1 VVPGVIFAFEMVPA
15 ATLKVFEPLAAFDAN
30 ERAYW
35 ERYVAGGTVPPSDV
49 LLLSREHGLR
59 GETATLLVKNEHAD
73 AIERRGTMFVCPHR
87 TKLRLLASLLTFRR
101 SIPAEVVPS
110 FMPDDEVERAADG
123 IEALRTAHPTWR
135 NHVLESA
142 WEVPLH
148 WFVPFD
154 DAERE
159 VVESAGPSI
168 RYETIVRAASE
179 RSARAL
185 EIVREMLP
193 NPGIIAPVAGLARW
207 LEEFDPSGVLVLDYE
222 GVGGLFPEEELR
234 RDRTAHEIWASIG
247 ALAEGD
253 GDRASAHYMVAAERW
268 AGVRRRET
276 WN

>member
-1 VVPGVIFAFEMVPA
+1 MVPA
-15 ATLKVFEPLAAFDAN
+15 ATLKIFEPLAAFDAQ

-35 ERYVAGGTVPPSDV
+35 ERYVAGGTLPPADT

-59 GETATLLVKNEHAD
+59 GETATLLAEHEHAD
-73 AIERRGTMFVCPHR
+73 VIERRDQLLVCPHR
-87 TKLRLLASLLTFRR
+87 TRLRLLASLLAFRR
-101 SIPAEVVPS
+101 SIPAEAVPA
-110 FMPDDEVERAADG
+110 FMPADEVERAADG
-123 IEALRTAHPTWR
+123 IEAIRSTHPTWR
-135 NHVLESA
+135 NHVLEST

-154 DAERE
+154 DAERQLVAVPE
-159 VVESAGPSI
+159 TDRTI
-168 RYETIVRAASE
+168 RYETILRAARE

-185 EIVREMLP
+185 EIVKAMLP

-207 LEEFDPSGVLVLDYE
+207 LEDFDPGGILVLDY
-222 GVGGLFPEEELR
+222 GAVGSLFPPGDLA
-234 RDRTAHEIWASIG
+234 RDHTAREIWASIR
-247 ALAEGD
+247 ALSESE

>member
-1 VVPGVIFAFEMVPA
+1 MVPA
-15 ATLKVFEPLAAFDAN
+15 ATLKVFEPLATFDAN

-35 ERYVAGGTVPPSDV
+35 ERYVEGGTVPPADS

-59 GETATLLVKNEHAD
+59 GETAATLVESEHAD
-73 AIERRGTMFVCPHR
+73 VIERREATFVCPHR
-87 TKLRLLASLLTFRR
+87 TKLRLLASLLAFRR
-101 SIPAEVVPS
+101 SIPAEVVTS

-123 IEALRTAHPTWR
+123 IEAIRSTHPTWR
-135 NHVLESA
+135 NHVLEST

-159 VVESAGPSI
+159 LVGPSEGSI
-168 RYETIVRAASE
+168 RYETVVRAASE
-179 RSARAL
+179 RAARAL
-185 EIVREMLP
+185 EIVRAMLP
-193 NPGIIAPVAGLARW
+193 NPGIIAPVAGIARW
-207 LEEFDPSGVLVLDYE
+207 LEDFDPAGILVLDY
-222 GVGGLFPEEELR
+222 GAVGGLFPPEELS
-234 RDRTAHEIWASIG
+234 RDHTAREIWASIQ
-247 ALAEGD
+247 ALSEGD

>member
-1 VVPGVIFAFEMVPA
+1 MVPA

-35 ERYVAGGTVPPSDV
+35 ERYVEGGTVPPADS

-59 GETATLLVKNEHAD
+59 GETATALAESEHAD
-73 AIERRGTMFVCPHR
+73 VIERREAKYVCPHR
-87 TKLRLLASLLTFRR
+87 TKLRLLASLLAFRR
-101 SIPAEVVPS
+101 SIPAEVVTS

-123 IEALRTAHPTWR
+123 IDAIRTTHPTWR
-135 NHVLESA
+135 NHVLEST

-159 VVESAGPSI
+159 LIEDPLGSRTI
-168 RYETIVRAASE
+168 RYETIVRAAAE

-207 LEEFDPSGVLVLDYE
+207 LEDFDPAGVLVLDY
-222 GVGGLFPEEELR
+222 GAVGSLFPSEELA
-234 RDRTAHEIWASIG
+234 RDRTAHEIWASIK
-247 ALAEGD
+247 ALSEGD

-268 AGVRRRET
+268 AGVRRREA

>member
-1 VVPGVIFAFEMVPA
+1 MVPA
-15 ATLKVFEPLAAFDAN
+15 ATLKVFEPLAAFEAG

-35 ERYVAGGTVPPSDV
+35 QRYVAGGTVPPADS

-59 GETATLLVKNEHAD
+59 GEGATALAEAEHAD
-73 AIERRGTMFVCPHR
+73 VIERRGALFVCPHR
-87 TKLRLLASLLTFRR
+87 TKLRLLASLLAFRR
-101 SIPAEVVPS
+101 SIPAEVVTS

-123 IEALRTAHPTWR
+123 IEAIRTTHPTWR
-135 NHVLESA
+135 NHVLEST

-154 DAERE
+154 DGERA
-159 VVESAGPSI
+159 VLDTPAGPSI
-168 RYETIVRAASE
+168 RYETIVRAAAE

-207 LEEFDPSGVLVLDYE
+207 LEDFDPGGLLVLDY
-222 GVGGLFPEEELR
+222 GAVGSLFPARELTQ
-234 RDRTAHEIWASIG
+234 DHTAHEIWASIR
-247 ALAEGD
+247 ALSEGD

>member
-1 VVPGVIFAFEMVPA
+1 MVPA

-35 ERYVAGGTVPPSDV
+35 ERYVRGGTVPPADS

-59 GETATLLVKNEHAD
+59 GESATALADSEHAD
-73 AIERRGTMFVCPHR
+73 VIERRDATYVCPHR
-87 TKLRLLASLLTFRR
+87 TKLRLLASLLAFRR
-101 SIPAEVVPS
+101 TIPPEVVAA
-110 FMPDDEVERAADG
+110 FMPDDEVERASDG
-123 IEALRTAHPTWR
+123 IETIRTTHPTWR
-135 NHVLESA
+135 NHVLEST

-159 VVESAGPSI
+159 LVDDPAGGRSI
-168 RYETIVRAASE
+168 RYETIIRAGSE
-179 RSARAL
+179 RAARAL

-207 LEEFDPSGVLVLDYE
+207 LEDFDPGGLLVLDY
-222 GVGGLFPEEELR
+222 GAVGSLFPEHELE
-234 RDRTAHEIWASIG
+234 RDRTAQEIWSSIG

-268 AGVRRRET
+268 AGVRRREA

>member
-1 VVPGVIFAFEMVPA
+1 MVPA

-35 ERYVAGGTVPPSDV
+35 ERYVQGGTVPPSDS

-59 GETATLLVKNEHAD
+59 GETATALAESEHAD
-73 AIERRGTMFVCPHR
+73 VIERREATYVCPHR
-87 TKLRLLASLLTFRR
+87 TKLRLLASLLAFRR
-101 SIPAEVVPS
+101 SIPAEVVTS

-123 IEALRTAHPTWR
+123 IEAIRSTHPTWR
-135 NHVLESA
+135 NHVLEST

-159 VVESAGPSI
+159 LLEDPAGGETI

-207 LEEFDPSGVLVLDYE
+207 LEDFDPAGVLVLDYGE
-222 GVGGLFPEEELR
+222 VGSLFPGEELA
-234 RDRTAHEIWASIG
+234 RDHTAREIWASIK
-247 ALAEGD
+247 ALSEGD

>member
-1 VVPGVIFAFEMVPA
+1 MVPA
-15 ATLKVFEPLAAFDAN
+15 ASLKVFEPLAAFDAE

-35 ERYVAGGTVPPSDV
+35 ERYVAGGTVAPSDSF
-49 LLLSREHGLR
+49 LLSREHGLR
-59 GETATLLVKNEHAD
+59 GETATTLAESEHAD
-73 AIERRGTMFVCPHR
+73 VIERRDALFVCPHR
-87 TKLRLLASLLTFRR
+87 TKLRLLASLLAFRR
-101 SIPAEVVPS
+101 SIPAEVVTS

-123 IEALRTAHPTWR
+123 IEAIRSRHPGWR
-135 NHVLESA
+135 NHLLEST

-159 VVESAGPSI
+159 VVGGRSI
-168 RYETIVRAASE
+168 RYETVVRAASE

-207 LEEFDPSGVLVLDYE
+207 LEDFDPAGILVLDY
-222 GVGGLFPEEELR
+222 GNVGDLFPASELA
-234 RDRTAHEIWASIG
+234 RDRTAREIWSSIK
-247 ALAEGD
+247 ALSEGD